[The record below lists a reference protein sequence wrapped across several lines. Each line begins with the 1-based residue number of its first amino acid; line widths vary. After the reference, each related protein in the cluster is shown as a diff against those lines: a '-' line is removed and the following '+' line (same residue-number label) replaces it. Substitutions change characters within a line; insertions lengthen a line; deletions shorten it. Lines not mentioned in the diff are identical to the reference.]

1 MQLTELSAWQLGDLI
16 RKKEIRALDAAE
28 AVVAEIKTKNEK
40 LNAFLSYDEAVIR
53 SQAEGVQ
60 EKLDAGQVLSPLAG
74 VPMAVKDNISTRLY
88 PTTCASDM
96 LQGYLPPYDATVIEN
111 LQQAGAVI
119 TGKTNMD
126 EFAMGCSTETSF
138 RGPALNPWNQ
148 GHTPGGSSGGSAAA
162 VAAGLSWYALGSDTG
177 GSIRQPSAYCNLTGL
192 KPSYGLVSR
201 YGLIAYASSLD
212 QIGPMAR
219 SARDCAAVMDCI
231 TSQDS
236 KDSTSSDH
244 STAFKA
250 SCYEATTG
258 FNISLKGR
266 KIALPEQALAQ
277 VDPAVRRA
285 VSETAAVFKDLG
297 ADIVPFD
304 LPYQDASVPVY
315 YLIACAEASGNL
327 ARYDGV
333 QYGRQPDNGHEM
345 DLTAFYEHNRSAGFG
360 KEVKRRLMLGT
371 FVLSSGYYDAW
382 YLKALKMRRMIIDSY
397 NEMMRGIDAVLMPV
411 TPSAAPPLYQHEDD
425 PLARYIS
432 DTFTVD
438 ANLTGRPAIAFPC
451 GINAGGLPVGAQ
463 LTGHLL
469 ADDILLGLVHA
480 YQTQTSHHEKRPSSA
495 RKGEPA

>member
-1 MQLTELSAWQLGDLI
+1 MRLTELFAWQLGDLI
-16 RKKEIRALDAAE
+16 TKKEIRVKEAAQ
-28 AVVAEIKTKNEK
+28 AVLAEIEK
-40 LNAFLSYDEAVIR
+40 ENKRLNAFLSYDEEKVL
-53 SQAEGVQ
+53 SQAQSVQ
-60 EKLDAGQVLSPLAG
+60 KKLDAGQVRSPLAG
-74 VPMAVKDNISTRLY
+74 IPMAVKDNISTRLY

-96 LQGYLPPYDATVIEN
+96 LQGYLPPYNATVIEN

-119 TGKTNMD
+119 TGKTNLD
-126 EFAMGCSTETSF
+126 EFAMGCSTETSNK
-138 RGPALNPWNQ
+138 GPAINPWKP

-219 SARDCAAVMDCI
+219 SARDCAAVMACI
-231 TSQDS
+231 AGPDS
-236 KDSTSSDH
+236 KDSTSSDYKKAF
-244 STAFKA
+244 SASNYAALTA
-250 SCYEATTG
+250 SG
-258 FNISLKGR
+258 VSLKGR
-266 KIALPEQALAQ
+266 KIALPEQALTQA
-277 VDPAVRRA
+277 DPATRSA
-285 VSETAAVFKDLG
+285 VWETAAVYKSLG
-297 ADIVPFD
+297 ADVKTVS

-333 QYGRQPDNGHEM
+333 QYGWQPDDSHEL
-345 DLTAFYEHNRSAGFG
+345 DLTAFYEQARSAGFG

-382 YLKALKMRRMIIDSY
+382 YLKALKMRRKIIDAY
-397 NEMMRGIDAVLMPV
+397 DEIMRGYDALLMPV
-411 TPSAAPPLYQHEDD
+411 TPAAAPPLYQYEDD

-451 GINAGGLPVGAQ
+451 GINSDGLPIGVQ
-463 LTGHLL
+463 LIGHLL
-469 ADDILLGLVHA
+469 DDDSLLGLVHA
-480 YQTQTSHHEKRPSSA
+480 FQTQTTHHEKRAPSA
-495 RKGEPA
+495 GKGEQA